1 MKTHRA
7 IKIVSSESHK
17 GSFTVSS
24 IIYIITH
31 SLFLTLAP
39 PLTCQSPLLSL
50 LLAVTRDV
58 TSLKWRHWMRNQLL
72 SLENTWRSTSIKS
85 MGHII
90 GLCVILSFYFCVS
103 CLPSFGELILLS
115 AITVWISV
123 FTSWWRR
130 CYLLGSALK
139 QTIEELDRL
148 ALQWLSI
155 GGDNSAFIGQAQ
167 TT

>member
-90 GLCVILSFYFCVS
+90 GLCVILSFLFLCV
-103 CLPSFGELILLS
+103 L
-115 AITVWISV
+115 
-123 FTSWWRR
+123 
-130 CYLLGSALK
+130 
-139 QTIEELDRL
+139 
-148 ALQWLSI
+148 
-155 GGDNSAFIGQAQ
+155 SAFIWRINIIVSDYRVDFGLYILVTAMLSARLGTQANDRRARSSLCSGYP
-167 TT
+167 